1 MLELLTLNLQFS
13 INGYLL
19 CSSILQ
25 SQHIENTRS
34 FGKIFRCCV
43 LFIAWGY
50 TPYNTIEKPKKILY
64 YTNQKAFLNTTFKN
78 AFLCP
83 VSCAACCHTDA
94 SKLSHFPK
102 VIYRHIPG
110 DILSSRLLPAVFRCG
125 SNAVPSILAGDAVIN
140 IVGSWI

>member
-1 MLELLTLNLQFS
+1 MCKIGKNQCHLFYSHKTKNA
-13 INGYLL
+13 
-19 CSSILQ
+19 
-25 SQHIENTRS
+25 RS
-34 FGKIFRCCV
+34 FGKILRCCV

-83 VSCAACCHTDA
+83 VSCAACCHADA

-102 VIYRHIPG
+102 VIYRHIPR
-110 DILSSRLLPAVFRCG
+110 DILSSRCLTAVPSRC
-125 SNAVPSILAGDAVIN
+125 SNAVPSVLAGDAVIN
-140 IVGSWI
+140 IVGSWS